1 MVTEYSAMLCN
12 EVLFLFAVLALLC
25 LSIGSFTLR
34 IL

>member
-25 LSIGSFTLR
+25 LSIVFLP
-34 IL
+34 

>member
-12 EVLFLFAVLALLC
+12 EVFVLFAVLALLC

-34 IL
+34 TL